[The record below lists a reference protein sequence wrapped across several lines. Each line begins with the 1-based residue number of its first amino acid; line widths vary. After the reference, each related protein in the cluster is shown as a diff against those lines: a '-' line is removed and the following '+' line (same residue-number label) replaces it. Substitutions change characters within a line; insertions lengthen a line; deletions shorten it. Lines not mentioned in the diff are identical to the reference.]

1 MTSERDLSLLSLRL
15 LPAGLLLLL
24 GPLLRPA
31 R

>member
-1 MTSERDLSLLSLRL
+1 MTTERDPSLLSLRL
-15 LPAGLLLLL
+15 LPASLLPL

>member
-1 MTSERDLSLLSLRL
+1 MNFERDLSPLSLRL
-15 LPAGLLLLL
+15 LPAGRLLL

>member
-1 MTSERDLSLLSLRL
+1 MTFERDPSLLSLRL
-15 LPAGLLLLL
+15 LPAGLPL

>member
-1 MTSERDLSLLSLRL
+1 MTFERDFSLLSLRL
-15 LPAGLLLLL
+15 LPAGLLLL